1 MPRFRIDDLPT
12 IENTPTSP
20 KTLRAKVGQVID
32 SSMVCRAKVNSLN
45 TDTGEY
51 QIVLQGTLDKEDT
64 KWEEF

>member
-1 MPRFRIDDLPT
+1 
-12 IENTPTSP
+12 
-20 KTLRAKVGQVID
+20 
-32 SSMVCRAKVNSLN
+32 MVCRAKVNSLN